1 MSSARARIEG
11 SDIHLLGVELNQ
23 NAVAFPHNL
32 HSHEYNIV
40 ALWDRA
46 ISEPLQRFLP

>member
-1 MSSARARIEG
+1 
-11 SDIHLLGVELNQ
+11 
-23 NAVAFPHNL
+23 L

-46 ISEPLQRFLP
+46 ISEPLQRFLPWLYV